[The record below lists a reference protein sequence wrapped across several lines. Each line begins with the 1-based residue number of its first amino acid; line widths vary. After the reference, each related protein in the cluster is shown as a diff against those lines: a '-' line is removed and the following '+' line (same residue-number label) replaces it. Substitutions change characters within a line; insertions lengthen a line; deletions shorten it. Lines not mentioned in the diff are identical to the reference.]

1 MPVSPT
7 AGRVLDLARSYQES
21 CVLAA
26 AVDLNVFGVLSEKK
40 MTAEALASRIGT
52 DRRGLSVLLD
62 ALVAIGLLAKR
73 ADHYSV
79 PAEVSEVLT
88 ETGGNSVLPMV
99 LHQANCLRRWAQ
111 LPRVVKSGRPA
122 DRYPS
127 IRGEAADT
135 AAFIGA
141 MHTISGPNAD
151 TVIGRLAPLAFKHL
165 LDVGGG
171 SGTWTMAFLR
181 AVPQGRATLFDL
193 PDVIPLARRRLTDEG
208 FIDRVTLVAGDF
220 YADTLPAG
228 VDFVWLSAIA
238 HQNSR
243 EQNRALFGKS
253 HDALTAGGTIAI
265 RDVIM
270 ETDHV
275 HPRGGALFAVN
286 MLVAT
291 EGGGT
296 YSLDE
301 YREDLE
307 SAGFFGVELVHRD
320 EWMDSLVRARRA

>member
-141 MHTISGPNAD
+141 MHTISCPNAD